1 MADSLLTWSHK
12 IEHML
17 VAYLQGF
24 GLLAQFAL
32 QFVGDRLC

>member
-1 MADSLLTWSHK
+1 MADSLPTWSHK

-17 VAYLQGF
+17 AVYLQGF
-24 GLLAQFAL
+24 GLLARFVL